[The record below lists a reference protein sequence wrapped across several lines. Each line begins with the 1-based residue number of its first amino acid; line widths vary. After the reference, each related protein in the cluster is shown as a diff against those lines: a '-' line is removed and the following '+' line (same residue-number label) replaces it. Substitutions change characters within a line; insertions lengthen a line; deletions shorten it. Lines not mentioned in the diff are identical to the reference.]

1 MVRYKY
7 DNMIIEVTVVPDLT
21 NDQKLLMKAIQ
32 DGNID
37 ELHKLFKQGISPNFI
52 DHNGYSPLHLA
63 VMVPLIQNLLVS
75 C

>member
-1 MVRYKY
+1 
-7 DNMIIEVTVVPDLT
+7 MIIEVTVVPDLT

-37 ELHKLFKQGISPNFI
+37 ELHKLFKQGISPDFI
-52 DHNGYSPLHLA
+52 DHNGTHHCILPLWGK
-63 VMVPLIQNLLVS
+63 IENLLVS